1 MGKIEFAAT
10 MISTKISSYPKVL
23 CGIVHLNYKEWI
35 NAFMTKRLALL
46 VKICSDHLG
55 GYIPESGK

>member
-1 MGKIEFAAT
+1 
-10 MISTKISSYPKVL
+10 